1 MKKTRPISYALFFFC
16 SLFLSYSCI
25 DNHKHTTELLDIQNA
40 FDDSLSQALDHLY
53 RINPHE
59 LTKKEHALYC
69 LVLTE
74 GLFKVDSIPS
84 SDSIINIAIKYY
96 KATNDS
102 FRLSQSLYYKGKIY
116 QQKKFLIQAVECYD
130 KARKHVGQN
139 NIVVQFLLNQDMG
152 KIYHFKMMRE
162 EEKEA
167 KENALRCAK
176 LLNDSLL
183 IGKSLIDLSRY
194 YNITDSLSISKEYLN
209 QALFIMPAS
218 CFSELALIQAELSK
232 IHLSTHLPDSALH
245 FINQAISME
254 KDSMILYDYYNLKA
268 DAFYKLAHNDSAKY
282 YFMRSLQSHSL
293 RTKITTY
300 YDLFKLEEKYGNKN
314 MALSYL
320 KAHVQYRD
328 SLDED
333 RKEAFVDRLQNIEAY
348 KREKRNARMI
358 SKELSQNKILFYRVV
373 IGAFIIIF
381 FFIILFYKTQKKKR
395 KLEQEVKEEEEKNML
410 ALIKQKEIENKL
422 LKEQEER
429 EKEEIRLLNLTVNYY
444 KRLNAITVPILLKSQ
459 NKQGAMHLKEEE
471 WEIIIKNTDACFN
484 QFTTRIKTQF
494 PQLTDEEVRLC
505 CLIKME
511 ISISLLSEIY
521 HIAKTSIS
529 RKKVRLKEKMGI
541 EDMTIDDYIRNF

>member
-1 MKKTRPISYALFFFC
+1 MKKTRSISYVLFFC
-16 SLFLSYSCI
+16 YLILGYSCI
-25 DNHKHTTELLDIQNA
+25 DHHQHTTELLDIQSA
-40 FDDSLSQALDHLY
+40 FDNSPYQALERLY

-69 LVLTE
+69 LILTE
-74 GLFKVDSIPS
+74 GQFKIDSLPP

-96 KATNDS
+96 KTTNDS
-102 FRLSQSLYYKGKIY
+102 LRLSQSLYYKGKIY
-116 QQKKFLIQAVECYD
+116 QQKKFLIQAVECYH

-139 NIVVQFLLNQDMG
+139 HIEVKLLLNQDMG

-183 IGKSLIDLSRY
+183 IGQSLIELSKY
-194 YNITDSLSISKEYLN
+194 YNITDSLRNSKKCLK
-209 QALFIMPAS
+209 QALSTMPTYYS
-218 CFSELALIQAELSK
+218 SELALIQAELCK

-245 FINQAISME
+245 FINQSISIE
-254 KDSMILYDYYNLKA
+254 KDSMVLYDYYNLKA
-268 DAFYKLAHNDSAKY
+268 DAFYKLALNDSAKY

-300 YDLFKLEEKYGNKN
+300 YDLFKLEEKYGKKD

-328 SLDED
+328 SLDKD

-358 SKELSQNKILFYRVV
+358 SQELSHNKMLFYRVV
-373 IGAFIIIF
+373 IATLIIIF
-381 FFIILFYKTQKKKR
+381 FFIILFYKDQKKKR
-395 KLEQEVKEEEEKNML
+395 KLKQEVKEKEEKNML

-422 LKEQEER
+422 LKEKEER
-429 EKEEIRLLNLTVNYY
+429 KKEEIRLLNLTVDYY

-521 HIAKTSIS
+521 HIARTSIS

-541 EDMTIDDYIRNF
+541 EDMIIDDYIRNF